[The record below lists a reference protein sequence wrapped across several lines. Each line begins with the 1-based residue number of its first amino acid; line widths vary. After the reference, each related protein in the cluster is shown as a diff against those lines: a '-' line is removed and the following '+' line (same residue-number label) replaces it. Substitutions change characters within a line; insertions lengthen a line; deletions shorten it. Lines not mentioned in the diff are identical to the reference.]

1 MIVIAFCCI
10 VINLCQSV
18 TIFSRQSY
26 IASAVVTSLLMLI
39 PLVLCIRKETVFWNE
54 AKQEPKHE
62 TRPQVDAPKEN
73 QDSNPGFWEKKK
85 STKTFL
91 ATMVVCAVATGTT
104 TAGMDQ
110 VGQLS
115 RAL

>member
-1 MIVIAFCCI
+1 
-10 VINLCQSV
+10 
-18 TIFSRQSY
+18 
-26 IASAVVTSLLMLI
+26 MLI

-73 QDSNPGFWEKKK
+73 QDSNPGFWKKK
-85 STKTFL
+85 NPQRHFL

>member
-10 VINLCQSV
+10 VINLCQTV
-18 TIFSRQSY
+18 TIFSRQGY

-73 QDSNPGFWEKKK
+73 QDSNPGFWEKKNPQRH
-85 STKTFL
+85 FWL
-91 ATMVVCAVATGTT
+91 
-104 TAGMDQ
+104 Q
-110 VGQLS
+110 W
-115 RAL
+115 